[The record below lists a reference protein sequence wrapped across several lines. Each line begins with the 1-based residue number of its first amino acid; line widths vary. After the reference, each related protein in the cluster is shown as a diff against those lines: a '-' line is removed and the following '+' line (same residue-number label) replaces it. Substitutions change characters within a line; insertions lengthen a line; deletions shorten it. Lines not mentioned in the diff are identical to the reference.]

1 LNGMV
6 RDMDETLSLREY
18 YKYCGLAVLLG
29 LSGSMAG
36 AFASNSRFI
45 MAAPASFA
53 KKNFYPEPF
62 QVIIWAALILSP
74 LAGAWLSAHMPFK
87 KRFMALMLA
96 FSLIPGI
103 MNGAIFIA
111 AYHHALPASH
121 FQYTLWHYLPLFGAV
136 AAGMFIPAS
145 FTLMFKIVPV
155 HWIGYLLGLLF
166 VLEAG
171 AYFIL
176 QVFLSR
182 FHAVLGPDIFI
193 AVPVLF
199 TLLGLAVLLSLKEP
213 EGMETERARSLPVGI
228 FLKSC
233 IDILAEDRIFR
244 RFLFAEWLTVGQVLA
259 AAFLS
264 VFLLQNSG
272 IPAASLSNNYFFI
285 VIGLILGGTALSGI
299 TDIYGPRALLLVSQA
314 LGVIL
319 VLSARLVTPFSPQIA
334 IHALLILSGL
344 TIMTNTVSYTVMCL
358 FSAPTHEKSTYMAI
372 AGVIVFPVLL
382 FLAFLAGYFIKT
394 GFLTLQN
401 LYSVALVTMLVAI
414 GYIYF
419 IVENPVGFK
428 TRDEEK
434 DREYSFES

>member
-1 LNGMV
+1 
-6 RDMDETLSLREY
+6 MDETLSLREY

-45 MAAPASFA
+45 MATPASFA
-53 KKNFYPEPF
+53 KKSFYPEPF

-74 LAGAWLSAHMPFK
+74 LAGAWLSEHLPFK
-87 KRFMALMLA
+87 KRFMALMLVL
-96 FSLIPGI
+96 SLIPGI
-103 MNGAIFIA
+103 INGAIFIA
-111 AYHHALPASH
+111 AYHHMLTASH
-121 FQYTLWHYLPLFGAV
+121 FQYILWHYLPLLGAV
-136 AAGMFIPAS
+136 AAGMFVPAS
-145 FTLMFKIVPV
+145 FTLIYKIVPV
-155 HWIGYLLGLLF
+155 QWVGYLLGLLF

-176 QVFLSR
+176 QVLLSR
-182 FHAVLGPDIFI
+182 FHTVLGSDIFI

-199 TLLGLAVLLSLKEP
+199 TLLGLAALLSLKEP
-213 EGMETERARSLPVGI
+213 EGVEGVKTERAMSLPIGI
-228 FLKSC
+228 FLKNC
-233 IDILAEDRIFR
+233 IDILAKDRIFR
-244 RFLFAEWLTVGQVLA
+244 RFLFAEWLTGGQVIA

-264 VFLLQNSG
+264 MFLLQNSG
-272 IPAASLSNNYFFI
+272 IPSATLSNNYFFI
-285 VIGLILGGTALSGI
+285 IIGLILGGTALSGI

-319 VLSARLVTPFSPQIA
+319 VLSVRMVTPFSPQIA

-344 TIMTNTVSYTVMCL
+344 TIMTNTLSYTVMCL
-358 FSAPTHEKSTYMAI
+358 FSAPTHEKSTYMAT

-382 FLAFLAGYFIKT
+382 FLAFLAEYSIKA

-401 LYSVALVTMLVAI
+401 LYSVALVSMLIAI

-419 IVENPVGFK
+419 IAENPIGFK

-434 DREYSFES
+434 EGEDSHE